1 MKTFQTLRRA
11 SLLLVLSLFTAIS
24 VQAMSY
30 SEARDRAWY
39 LTDKMAYELNLT
51 QEQYDKAYQI
61 NLDYLMSIQ
70 TPDDCTGRYW
80 RYRNAD
86 FECILQPWQYAL
98 YTSLDYFFRPIRW
111 LRSAWYL
118 PVFEH
123 YRRGFFYF
131 ARPTVYVTYVGH
143 DWRRRGHRDPSPY
156 RHFRPG
162 HGPGMRGPGRPG
174 VRPGHPHGNPGYH
187 FTPVGPSRPEKPG
200 RPDVGRPTRPNAP
213 GKPNTGRPNRPNAGK
228 PSVTGRPNQRP
239 QQPGK
244 QSVLPE
250 KQSVLPE
257 KPKQRPN
264 RPTSRPG
271 STERRPNT
279 RPQRPHNV
287 KPSTGRRPQTGRP
300 VQQRG
305 SRPTGHTMHR

>member
-11 SLLLVLSLFTAIS
+11 SLLLVLSLFTAMS

-123 YRRGFFYF
+123 YRRTGVGAGTATPAPTAISGRGTDRVCVAPDVPAYGLDIHTGIRATISLRSGRRAPKSPAVPMWAARHDRTPRESRTPGDRTGRMRENQASPEDQTNGRSNRENSQCSRKNSQYF
-131 ARPTVYVTYVGH
+131 RKNQSSDRTDRQAGRAALNAAPTQGH
-143 DWRRRGHRDPSPY
+143 SVRTMSSPPQDGALRQDDRSNNGVRARRG
-156 RHFRPG
+156 
-162 HGPGMRGPGRPG
+162 
-174 VRPGHPHGNPGYH
+174 
-187 FTPVGPSRPEKPG
+187 TPC
-200 RPDVGRPTRPNAP
+200 T
-213 GKPNTGRPNRPNAGK
+213 
-228 PSVTGRPNQRP
+228 
-239 QQPGK
+239 
-244 QSVLPE
+244 
-250 KQSVLPE
+250 
-257 KPKQRPN
+257 
-264 RPTSRPG
+264 
-271 STERRPNT
+271 
-279 RPQRPHNV
+279 V
-287 KPSTGRRPQTGRP
+287 KN
-300 VQQRG
+300 
-305 SRPTGHTMHR
+305 MAE

>member
-1 MKTFQTLRRA
+1 MKTIQILRRA
-11 SLLLVLSLFTAIS
+11 SFLLVLSLLSAIS
-24 VQAMSY
+24 MRGMSY

-86 FECILQPWQYAL
+86 FECILQPWQYTL
-98 YTSLDYFFRPIRW
+98 YASLDYFFRPIRW
-111 LRSAWYL
+111 LQSAWYL

-131 ARPTVYVTYVGH
+131 TRPTVYITYVGH

-156 RHFRPG
+156 RHFKPG
-162 HGPGMRGPGRPG
+162 HGPGLRGPGRPNA
-174 VRPGHPHGNPGYH
+174 RPGHPHGNQGFH

-200 RPDVGRPTRPNAP
+200 RPGIGRPSR
-213 GKPNTGRPNRPNAGK
+213 PNTGRPNRPNVGK
-228 PSVTGRPNQRP
+228 PGATWRPDQRP
-239 QQPGK
+239 QQPG
-244 QSVLPE
+244 

-264 RPTSRPG
+264 RPTGRPG
-271 STERRPNT
+271 NTERRPNA
-279 RPQRPHNV
+279 RPQRPNMNQGRPHNI
-287 KPSTGRRPQTGRP
+287 KPGTGRRPQTGRP
-300 VQQRG
+300 AQQRS
-305 SRPTGHTMHR
+305 SRPAGSTIHR